1 MDQHDAGADV
11 GDEDENGRAEIQIH
25 DGLQDDWRALWMGHP
40 MAR

>member
-11 GDEDENGRAEIQIH
+11 GDEDDGRAEIQIH